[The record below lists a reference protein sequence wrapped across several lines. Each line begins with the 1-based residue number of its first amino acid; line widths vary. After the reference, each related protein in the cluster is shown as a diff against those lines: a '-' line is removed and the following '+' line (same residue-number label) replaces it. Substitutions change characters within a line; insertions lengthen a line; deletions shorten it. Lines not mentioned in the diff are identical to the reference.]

1 MDKNRYQEISQR
13 NKKDG
18 KLNKLMLCYEVFQE
32 ESKTKLQYQEFLN
45 IFPQWIMQMNIE
57 VVFKTGDMDKS
68 VEDGLDKIVK
78 YLDEKYG

>member
-18 KLNKLMLCYEVFQE
+18 KLNKLMLCYEVFCEEKQSVPIQLFQE
-32 ESKTKLQYQEFLN
+32 ALPLWIASRDLQEMMFN
-45 IFPQWIMQMNIE
+45 PDIHAVAE
-57 VVFKTGDMDKS
+57 R
-68 VEDGLDKIVK
+68 GLDKIVK